1 MKATA
6 EVEDVFEALGISKE
20 TIREHYR
27 SLRSLSSSSSS
38 SSTATSASSP
48 ALTTVEDDQEE
59 IQGDEYTT
67 IGGLLCSIAG
77 KIPAEG
83 DEIPFAGYVFR
94 IAVVSVCI
102 VLYCIVLFGL
112 MYWYGVD
119 VVWIGGES
127 SSDCGHFGDSHANVD
142 VNDWPWRDDDH
153 Q

>member
-38 SSTATSASSP
+38 SSTATSASSST

-102 VLYCIVLFGL
+102 VLYCIVLDCIIWSNVLIWCGCCVNRWRIIVGL
-112 MYWYGVD
+112 WTF
-119 VVWIGGES
+119 W
-127 SSDCGHFGDSHANVD
+127 
-142 VNDWPWRDDDH
+142 
-153 Q
+153 